1 MERATISM
9 RLCWMPNHVH
19 AIIAPRDG
27 YNLSKLLQG
36 IKGVSA
42 NRSNKLLRMEG
53 AFWMEES
60 YDRVVRDAKELTA
73 FRDYI
78 CENPKKAGLKQ
89 HEYSLQ
95 LRNILVA

>member
-1 MERATISM
+1 
-9 RLCWMPNHVH
+9 
-19 AIIAPRDG
+19 
-27 YNLSKLLQG
+27 
-36 IKGVSA
+36 
-42 NRSNKLLRMEG
+42 MEG

-78 CENPKKAGLKQ
+78 VENPKEAGLAP

-95 LRNILVA
+95 RRNILVA

>member
-1 MERATISM
+1 
-9 RLCWMPNHVH
+9 
-19 AIIAPRDG
+19 
-27 YNLSKLLQG
+27 
-36 IKGVSA
+36 
-42 NRSNKLLRMEG
+42 MEG

-89 HEYSLQ
+89 HEYSCDADNPVCAPQ
-95 LRNILVA
+95 YSQT